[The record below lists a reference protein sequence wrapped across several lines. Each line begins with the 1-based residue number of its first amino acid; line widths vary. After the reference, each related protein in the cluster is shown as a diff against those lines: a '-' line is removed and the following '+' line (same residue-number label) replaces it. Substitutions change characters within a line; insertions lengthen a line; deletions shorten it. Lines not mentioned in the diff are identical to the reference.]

1 MLNILKLK
9 KLNNKP
15 FNPYYKDNSLNT
27 NFTKENNINEIKNY
41 HLMKEYNNVI
51 YRPASSKEWFNS
63 VYSFNKSYVKPLVAF
78 DVNLNKLFKSY
89 CNMMLYKIKI
99 RFKRRSRNKT
109 RYSANRLYVSRAEL
123 KHTNTK
129 ITIFLYTFNK
139 QKSLL
144 ERYLRKLIFMIRFYK
159 LKKQNL
165 TNLIVTQK
173 KKNMKIFKSNTLY
186 KIKNT
191 GYDEEGKKILFLFT
205 FTNRL
210 IHLIKDNFFVLNK

>member
-9 KLNNKP
+9 KLNHKS

-41 HLMKEYNNVI
+41 HIMKEYNNVI
-51 YRPASSKEWFNS
+51 YRPASNKEWFNS
-63 VYSFNKSYVKPLVAF
+63 VYSFNKSYVKPLVAL
-78 DVNLNKLFKSY
+78 DVNLNKLFKTY

-129 ITIFLYTFNK
+129 ITILLYTFNK

-144 ERYLRKLIFMIRFYK
+144 ERYLRKLIVMSRFYK
-159 LKKQNL
+159 LIKQNQ
-165 TNLIVTQK
+165 NSLIVEQK

-186 KIKNT
+186 ITKNLECS
-191 GYDEEGKKILFLFT
+191 EEGSKKAFIFT